1 MIEREAYYE
10 RERCSADMLFIRIT
24 TVRKTSVVVHGMVGS
39 TVTTSSFTPHR
50 LSLNTLTSHKLS
62 LNTHIFEGLSPCLA
76 QFHRRFSLPLQAP
89 TADTAVNCNV
99 IQQT

>member
-1 MIEREAYYE
+1 MREREAYNE
-10 RERCSADMLFIRIT
+10 RERRNDDVLFIRIT
-24 TVRKTSVVVHGMVGS
+24 TVPKTSVVVHVMVGT
-39 TVTTSSFTPHR
+39 TVTTTSFTPHR

-76 QFHRRFSLPLQAP
+76 QFHRRFSLPRQAP
-89 TADTAVNCNV
+89 TADTAVNCDV